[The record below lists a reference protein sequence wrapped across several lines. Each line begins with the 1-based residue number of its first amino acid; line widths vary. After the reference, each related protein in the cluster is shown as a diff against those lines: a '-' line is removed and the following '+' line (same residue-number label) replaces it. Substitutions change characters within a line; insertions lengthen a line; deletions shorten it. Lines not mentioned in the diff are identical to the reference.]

1 MILILAFGHR
11 LLLVRFFILHRH
23 PLQHG
28 VWEGDNETNDRRHNW
43 DAGARS
49 GRRRPCSPAC
59 TATEASEPRASPG
72 QRPAMG
78 SLTQKVDTLRVQL
91 GLVDGQSIVES
102 VNEAVF
108 QFGLADQVKGFNL
121 VQKADACLTAL
132 GTPSAS
138 AAAAPDVS
146 DAAPPPLT
154 WEGVQAQLTQL
165 GYPATACIGC
175 TPIEARG
182 KNATCFH
189 SMGGGSLLCSVCH
202 YWAGSRLALDD
213 PSATREMLRGKVPP
227 TSAQAVKPLLDA
239 AFPADAYM
247 SEAHLRHLNTAITR
261 NFARLTPKAL
271 ADMFDELGDRSFI
284 SAAQAADLLAT
295 IREQDSDYYGPNS
308 DYYHVICHRILDRW
322 NTDAGAHGIGDCY
335 HGWHG
340 DPHRVL
346 EAARTGR
353 GPRSNREISVY
364 VQNELFVQDK
374 LRFDGRA
381 GSGTFNQAHPA
392 KLPGFYTSLLRRL
405 GD

>member
-1 MILILAFGHR
+1 
-11 LLLVRFFILHRH
+11 
-23 PLQHG
+23 
-28 VWEGDNETNDRRHNW
+28 
-43 DAGARS
+43 
-49 GRRRPCSPAC
+49 
-59 TATEASEPRASPG
+59 
-72 QRPAMG
+72 MG

-91 GLVDGQSIVES
+91 GLVDGQSLVES
-102 VNEAVF
+102 VNVAVF
-108 QFGLADQVKGFNL
+108 ELGLADQVKGFNL

-132 GTPSAS
+132 LGTTAAS
-138 AAAAPDVS
+138 GVDVS

-165 GYPATACIGC
+165 GYPATACVGC
-175 TPIEARG
+175 TPIEARHE
-182 KNATCFH
+182 NATCFH

-247 SEAHLRHLNTAITR
+247 SEAHLRHLNNAITR

-295 IREQDSDYYGPNS
+295 LRQADLLAGNSDYYHVSRNS

-322 NTDAGAHGIGDCY
+322 NTDIAAHGIGDCY
-335 HGWHG
+335 HGWG
-340 DPHRVL
+340 SDPDRVL
-346 EAARTGR
+346 KAARTGH
-353 GPRSNREISVY
+353 GPRSMLRSNREIRVH
-364 VQNELFVQDK
+364 VQNELFAQDK
-374 LRFDGRA
+374 LSFCNA
-381 GSGTFNQAHPA
+381 SHPE

-405 GD
+405 GN